1 MRSKDKQEMLK
12 EHKVFRVF
20 KVLQS
25 KVKQVMHKVF
35 RVPLDLIQLDY
46 LQQVVS

>member
-1 MRSKDKQEMLK
+1 MQSKDKQEMLK
-12 EHKVFRVF
+12 EHKVCKVF
-20 KVLQS
+20 KEHQS
-25 KVKQVMHKVF
+25 KDKQVMLKVF

>member
-1 MRSKDKQEMLK
+1 MQSKDRQVMLK

-25 KVKQVMHKVF
+25 KDKLAMHKVF
-35 RVPLDLIQLDY
+35 RVLLDLIQLDY